1 MILVVSLTAKH
12 IACSKETSEVAGTFE
27 TIITALERMM
37 MMMMMMMMMYMS
49 SQCVDAAAQLKPL
62 FPIHKVSRS
71 PLIAKRL

>member
-37 MMMMMMMMMYMS
+37 MMMMMMMMYMS